1 MARIAFF
8 AKWALENA
16 MSRRHLED
24 TLFLH
29 DRRRDWYVF
38 GAWRP
43 KLSGMRRWDGSHC
56 AFRRIRTSKRRCHDD
71 TSKIP
76 CFDKMT
82 VEVGMC
88 LVRGDP
94 T

>member
-8 AKWALENA
+8 AKWALEYA

-29 DRRRDWYVF
+29 DHRRDWYVF
-38 GAWRP
+38 GVWIP
-43 KLSGMRRWDGSHC
+43 KLSGTRRWTASHC
-56 AFRRIRTSKRRCHDD
+56 VFRRFRTSKTRCHDV

-76 CFDKMT
+76 CFDTIT
-82 VEVGMC
+82 VESAFFLC
-88 LVRGDP
+88 LD
-94 T
+94 